1 MRAVTREN
9 CSKIPP
15 WIAPRSTCGYAPPV
29 VPEQEPLQP
38 PRLGGIEPGD
48 ALDPASPSLIPTS
61 DAPPPPP
68 PPARGVPRIVKIAG
82 SFLVG
87 AAAAVLIVY
96 TMEARA
102 KRAHERAEQAA
113 PAMVTTP
120 ALLIGA
126 VDASADEAADSAAS
140 VDAAPAPIVPVW
152 RVVEMK
158 GDPSV
163 DLVEGIVGKRPF
175 STALIVTGIG
185 RAEMQRIVK
194 AFQDVR
200 SFDRVGP
207 KDTFTVAKEKK
218 TGHVV
223 AFEFATSPG
232 DVWQA
237 RDGSSGV
244 LEGKKLDLVVERVRV
259 AVGVVVEGD
268 LRASVVK
275 AGLDDDLLDQLDD
288 ALEGHAELADLRP
301 GARLR
306 VVATEERVQ
315 AKFTRYVEID
325 AVEYTPASGAPPVRV
340 YHQGTGKAPG
350 FYDAKAQR
358 PFRGGWRTPVPLARI
373 SSRYNPRR
381 MHPVLHV
388 VMPHNGIDFAASP
401 GTPVYSSAAGSVS
414 SVGDGGPC
422 GNMVQIKHA
431 NGLTTAYCHLQRFAP
446 ALHSGQH
453 VEQRQLV
460 GFVGQTGRATGP
472 HLHFAVKRGDIFM
485 DPLGLKLDGVRV
497 LPTEDREDFTKTRM
511 ELDGVLDAIP
521 MSGADA
527 GVAAFASAPAAPAA
541 DAGPEDTVLDEAP

>member
-1 MRAVTREN
+1 MAD
-9 CSKIPP
+9 P
-15 WIAPRSTCGYAPPV
+15 
-29 VPEQEPLQP
+29 EPL
-38 PRLGGIEPGD
+38 PRDAEEP
-48 ALDPASPSLIPTS
+48 ATPSLVPTS
-61 DAPPPPP
+61 DAPPPSTDPSEKPP
-68 PPARGVPRIVKIAG
+68 RVIPRSVKIGG
-82 SFLVG
+82 SFLCG

-102 KRAHERAEQAA
+102 RRSQELAAQAA
-113 PAMVTTP
+113 PVEVTAP
-120 ALLIGA
+120 ALVLGA
-126 VDASADEAADSAAS
+126 FDAGPDAEATDAGH
-140 VDAAPAPIVPVW
+140 DAAPLVIVPVW
-152 RVVEMK
+152 RAIEMK
-158 GDPSV
+158 GEAGV
-163 DLVEGIVGKRPF
+163 DVIEGVIGKRTF
-175 STALIVTGIG
+175 TTALVVTGVS
-185 RAEMQRIVK
+185 RAETQRIVK

-200 SFDRVGP
+200 SFDRVGQ
-207 KDTFTVAKEKK
+207 KDTFVAVKEKK
-218 TGHVV
+218 TGHLL
-223 AFEFATSPG
+223 AFELASSPG

-237 RDGSSGV
+237 REASPGL
-244 LEGKKLDLVVERVRV
+244 LEGKKLALAVERVRV
-259 AVGVVVEGD
+259 AVGVVVEGE
-268 LRASVVK
+268 LRGSVVK

-306 VVATEERVQ
+306 VVATEEHVQ
-315 AKFTRYVEID
+315 GKFTRYVEID
-325 AVEYTPASGAPPVRV
+325 AVEYTPASGAAPVRV

-358 PFRGGWRTPVPLARI
+358 PYRGGWRTPVPLARI
-373 SSRYNPRR
+373 SSRYNPKR

-431 NGLTTAYCHLQRFAP
+431 NGLVTAYCHLQRFAP
-446 ALHSGQH
+446 GLHSGQH

-497 LPTEDREDFTKTRM
+497 LPPEDREDFTRTRM
-511 ELDGVLDAIP
+511 ELDGVLDAIA
-521 MSGADA
+521 MGGTADA
-527 GVAAFASAPAAPAA
+527 GAAGGVAAAAAPAP
-541 DAGPEDTVLDEAP
+541 DAGPEDLVLDEAP

>member
-1 MRAVTREN
+1 LLEN
-9 CSKIPP
+9 PAR
-15 WIAPRSTCGYAPPV
+15 IAPRAACGYAPPV
-29 VPEQEPLQP
+29 VPEPEPLP
-38 PRLGGIEPGD
+38 KDGVEPTT
-48 ALDPASPSLIPTS
+48 PSLLPTS
-61 DAPPPPP
+61 DAPELPPLPPP
-68 PPARGVPRIVKIAG
+68 RGVPRVAKIAG
-82 SFLVG
+82 SFLCG
-87 AAAAVLIVY
+87 AVAAVLIVY
-96 TMEARA
+96 TIEARA
-102 KRAHERAEQAA
+102 KRAQELAAQAA
-113 PAMVTTP
+113 GPTEVSAP
-120 ALLIGA
+120 ALVLGGA
-126 VDASADEAADSAAS
+126 DASDDGAATDGGVAASAD
-140 VDAAPAPIVPVW
+140 AAPMPIVPVW
-152 RVVEMK
+152 RIAEMK

-163 DLVEGIVGKRPF
+163 DFVEGIVGKRPF
-175 STALIVTGIG
+175 STALIVTGVA
-185 RAEMQRIVK
+185 RAEMQRVVK

-207 KDTFTVAKEKK
+207 KDTFVVAKEKK
-218 TGHVV
+218 TGHLV

-237 RDGSSGV
+237 RETTPGV
-244 LEGKKLDLVVERVRV
+244 LEGRKLALVVERVRV

-315 AKFTRYVEID
+315 GKFTRYVEID
-325 AVEYTPASGAPPVRV
+325 AVEYSPASGAPPVRV
-340 YHQGTGKAPG
+340 YHHGTGKAPG

-358 PFRGGWRTPVPLARI
+358 PYRGGWRTPVPLARI

-401 GTPVYSSAAGSVS
+401 GTPVYSSAAGSIS

-446 ALHSGQH
+446 GLHPGLH

-485 DPLGLKLDGVRV
+485 DPLALKLDGVRV
-497 LPTEDREDFTKTRM
+497 LPPEDRDDFNKTRM
-511 ELDGVLDAIP
+511 ELDGVLEAIA
-521 MSGADA
+521 MGGADGGA
-527 GVAAFASAPAAPAA
+527 LAAPVSVPLPAT
-541 DAGPEDTVLDEAP
+541 DGGPEDMLDEAP

>member
-1 MRAVTREN
+1 
-9 CSKIPP
+9 
-15 WIAPRSTCGYAPPV
+15 
-29 VPEQEPLQP
+29 VPEPEPLSQDG
-38 PRLGGIEPGD
+38 LEPTT
-48 ALDPASPSLIPTS
+48 PSLIPTS
-61 DAPPPPP
+61 DAPPPPLP
-68 PPARGVPRIVKIAG
+68 SSREVPRVVKIAG
-82 SFLVG
+82 SFLCG

-102 KRAHERAEQAA
+102 KRAHELATQAA
-113 PAMVTTP
+113 PGEVSAP
-120 ALLIGA
+120 ALVLVA
-126 VDASADEAADSAAS
+126 ADASADEATDGAAAS
-140 VDAAPAPIVPVW
+140 VDAAPVPIVPVW
-152 RVVEMK
+152 RIAEMK
-158 GDPSV
+158 GDPNV
-163 DLVEGIVGKRPF
+163 DLVEGVVGKRPF
-175 STALIVTGIG
+175 STALIVTGIA
-185 RAEMQRIVK
+185 RTEMQRIVK

-200 SFDRVGP
+200 SFDRVAP
-207 KDTFTVAKEKK
+207 KDTFVVAKEKK
-218 TGHVV
+218 TGHIV

-237 RDGSSGV
+237 RETTPGV
-244 LEGKKLDLVVERVRV
+244 LEGKRLELVVERVRV

-325 AVEYTPASGAPPVRV
+325 AVEYTPASGAAPVRV

-401 GTPVYSSAAGSVS
+401 GTPVYSSASGSVS

-422 GNMVQIKHA
+422 GNMVQIKHV

-446 ALHSGQH
+446 GLHSGQH

-485 DPLGLKLDGVRV
+485 DPLALKLDGVRV
-497 LPTEDREDFTKTRM
+497 LPPEEREDFTKTRM
-511 ELDGVLDAIP
+511 ELDGVLDAIAMTGGP
-521 MSGADA
+521 DA
-527 GVAAFASAPAAPAA
+527 GAVAAPAAPAGPPP
-541 DAGPEDTVLDEAP
+541 DGGPEDMLDEAP